1 MKPEEALKASKPE
14 ENQELKSIEGIF
26 PKNMRTNEIK
36 NERDEIQKYK
46 KKNTQKHLK
55 YETDRYLCRF

>member
-1 MKPEEALKASKPE
+1 MKASKPE

-36 NERDEIQKYK
+36 NERDEIRKYK